1 MFISLMDAFVLQIQ
15 SSHGEIQN
23 MLLNWHLAFKSLAA
37 ALTYG
42 YNLQLAN
49 DCQLSYAS
57 SGFCFCCCR
66 LSLITMLVLFRD
78 NICNVQRNMHF
89 NTLNSK

>member
-1 MFISLMDAFVLQIQ
+1 MVFISLMDAFVLQIQ

-23 MLLNWHLAFKSLAA
+23 MLQNWHLAFKSLVA

-49 DCQLSYAS
+49 DCQSYVF

-66 LSLITMLVLFRD
+66 LSLITFACFGQGQYLQCPEEYAF
-78 NICNVQRNMHF
+78 
-89 NTLNSK
+89 